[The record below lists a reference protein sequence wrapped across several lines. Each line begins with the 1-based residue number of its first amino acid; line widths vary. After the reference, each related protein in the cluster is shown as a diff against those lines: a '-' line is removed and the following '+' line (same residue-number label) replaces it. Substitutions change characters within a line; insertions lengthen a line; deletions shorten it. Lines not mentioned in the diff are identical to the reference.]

1 MSLSIAS
8 QKSEVKSQKFGT
20 TAILL
25 AAAAFACLAPIAAQS
40 KVIRVPLEYR
50 APGDGKPTP
59 VLIVQEEPQTQLQAP
74 PEDRHAGGDREETPC
89 Q

>member
-1 MSLSIAS
+1 MSSSTSS

-59 VLIVQEEPQTQLQAP
+59 NFSPKGTQVHLTEIGSDAAP
-74 PEDRHAGGDREETPC
+74 IGLPYCRWFLP
-89 Q
+89 